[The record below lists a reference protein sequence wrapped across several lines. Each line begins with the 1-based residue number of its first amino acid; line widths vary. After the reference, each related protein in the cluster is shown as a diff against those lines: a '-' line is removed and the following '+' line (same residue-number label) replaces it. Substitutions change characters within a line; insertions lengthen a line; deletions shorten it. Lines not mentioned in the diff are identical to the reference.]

1 MEIKVIAA
9 DVTQVTAQAVVVG
22 CYQDEKKPGSQLA
35 AIDQALDGVVSRL
48 LKQGEFKGK
57 DSEITLI
64 HGLGKTAAER
74 VVLIGLGQKDK
85 AHRCT
90 VRRTAAEACR
100 YLQRKNINDV
110 ALAGLG
116 DDIADLGPQ
125 DYAQALAEGALLGT
139 YDFRRHITKEA
150 EHGRL
155 DKLTLVAA
163 GGDDVAAME
172 AGVSQGHIVS
182 EAAMLARDMVNE
194 PGNYMTPT
202 DMANIAKDIAKK
214 YQLELTI
221 LDEPE
226 MKKMGMG
233 ALLGVAQGSCQPP
246 KLIALRYRGAGGD
259 DIHLALV
266 GKGVTFDSGGIS
278 IKPSNKMEEMKDD
291 MAGGASVMA
300 AISAI
305 AQLKPR
311 INVIAVVPA
320 VENLPSGTAIK
331 PGDVLVS
338 MSGKTVEIISTDA
351 EGRLILADALGY
363 VNQLKPQH
371 IVDVATLTG
380 ACIVAL
386 GVITTG
392 AFGNDQAL
400 VDKIIAAGKK
410 SGERVWQMPM
420 FDEYK
425 EQNKSQVA
433 DVKNVGDKGA
443 GSITAAQ
450 FLAEFAGDAPWVHLD
465 IAGTA
470 NSDRERG
477 SLVKGA
483 TGVPVRTLV
492 NLALA
497 MAEECK

>member
-9 DVTQVTAQAVVVG
+9 DVTKVTAQAVVIG
-22 CYQDEKKPGSQLA
+22 CYQDEDKPGGQLA
-35 AIDQALDGVVSRL
+35 AIDQALDGAVSQL
-48 LKQGEFKGK
+48 LKQGEVKGK
-57 DSEITLI
+57 DSEISLI
-64 HGLGKTAAER
+64 HSLGKLDAER
-74 VVLIGLGQKDK
+74 VVLVGLGKRDK
-85 AHRCT
+85 AHRCS
-90 VRRTAAEACR
+90 VRRAAAEACR
-100 YLQRKNINDV
+100 YLQRRSVSDIV
-110 ALAGLG
+110 LAGLG
-116 DDIADLGPQ
+116 DDIADLDAA
-125 DYAQALAEGALLGT
+125 DYAQTLTEGALLGT
-139 YDFRRHITKEA
+139 YEFRRHITKEA

-155 DKLTLVAA
+155 DKLTLIAA
-163 GGDDVAAME
+163 GDDVAAME
-172 AGVSQGHIVS
+172 KGVNKGRIVS

-202 DMANIAKDIAKK
+202 DMANVATDIAEK

-246 KLIALRYRGAGGD
+246 KLIVLKYNGAGGD
-259 DIHLALV
+259 ATDLALV

-278 IKPSNKMEEMKDD
+278 IKPSAKMEEMKDD
-291 MAGGASVMA
+291 MAGGASVIA

-311 INVIAVVPA
+311 INVVAVVPA
-320 VENLPSGTAIK
+320 VENLPSGSAIK

-338 MSGKTVEIISTDA
+338 MSGKTIEIISTDA

-363 VNQLKPQH
+363 VNQLKPRH

-380 ACIVAL
+380 ACIIAL

-392 AFGNDQAL
+392 AFGNDQEL

-410 SGERVWQMPM
+410 AGEPVWQMPM

-425 EQNKSQVA
+425 EQNKSLVA

-465 IAGTA
+465 VAGTA

-477 SLVKGA
+477 SIVKGA

-497 MAEECK
+497 MTDKGK